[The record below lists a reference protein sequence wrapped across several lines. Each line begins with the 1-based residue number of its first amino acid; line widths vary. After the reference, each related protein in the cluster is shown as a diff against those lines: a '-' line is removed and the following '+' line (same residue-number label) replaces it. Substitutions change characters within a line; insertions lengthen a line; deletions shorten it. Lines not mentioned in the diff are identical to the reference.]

1 MASLLD
7 MADIVGKQNIGNA
20 NYSNMAPDCDDI
32 TYKAACK
39 LIRKG
44 KEQPSGFT

>member
-1 MASLLD
+1 MGYLQD

-20 NYSNMAPDCDDI
+20 NYSNMAPDFDDI
-32 TYKAACK
+32 IFKAACK
-39 LIRKG
+39 LIRKA